1 MNFMIILFN
10 PNSII
15 DKSRFYKTKDRK
27 ILTYIEMKN
36 ISMKIVF
43 INMYWINIRIFIKQK
58 K

>member
-1 MNFMIILFN
+1 MNFKIILFN
-10 PNSII
+10 PNSSI

-43 INMYWINIRIFIKQK
+43 ISLYSKNIRKFIKQRK
-58 K
+58 